1 MKTAISIP
9 DSLFAEA
16 ERAAASMG
24 VSRSQL
30 YARALK
36 RLLESR
42 RDEEITRRLDE
53 VYDETRGELDDGI
66 AKIQFASIPREE
78 W

>member
-16 ERAAASMG
+16 DRVAASMG
-24 VSRSQL
+24 ISRNQL
-30 YARALK
+30 YAQALK
-36 RLLESR
+36 RLLDSR
-42 RDEEITRRLDE
+42 RDEDITRRLNK
-53 VYDETRGELDDGI
+53 VYGETRDDLDDRI
-66 AKIQFASIPREE
+66 AKMQFASIPKEE

>member
-16 ERAAASMG
+16 DRVAASMG
-24 VSRSQL
+24 ISRNQL
-30 YARALK
+30 YAQALK
-36 RLLESR
+36 RLLDSR
-42 RDEEITRRLDE
+42 RDEDITRRLNK
-53 VYDETRGELDDGI
+53 VYGETRDDLDEGI
-66 AKIQFASIPREE
+66 AKMQFASIPKEE